1 MARLPCCR
9 HRSEHI
15 AGTVPSFP
23 RHTAIPTLHLGKD
36 VKNTAKLAVPAFTGT
51 PVFGHQAIA
60 YFIVRHQV
68 LLLSHSSVNFHSQ
81 LKVGSSHLTYLKMG
95 CDSFA
100 HKHILCFFPLSC
112 PLRILHTKILPKIG
126 LCQISV
132 QNLQRCAINYQ
143 MTTNLGAQYHHNVT
157 LQPFLRNVTRS

>member
-1 MARLPCCR
+1 MDGIISRAFFLIEEKRGLARLPCCR

-81 LKVGSSHLTYLKMG
+81 LKVGSSISLTSKWVVIASHTNTYSAFSL
-95 CDSFA
+95 
-100 HKHILCFFPLSC
+100 FPVLFESC
-112 PLRILHTKILPKIG
+112 TPKSYQK
-126 LCQISV
+126 LDYVRSLFKTFKDV
-132 QNLQRCAINYQ
+132 QLTIK
-143 MTTNLGAQYHHNVT
+143 
-157 LQPFLRNVTRS
+157 